1 MARGLHR
8 FAGNLVRI
16 PSSVFGRIF
25 LCSSLAAGVLAGHW
39 LLSPVHGSALAQAAR
54 QANPAPELLPAPRL
68 LSPVTARSAAIRPEP
83 SAAPAPKP
91 PPKPRE
97 GFENT
102 LLVGIDRRPD
112 GKGAGLADT
121 ILVARF
127 EKASG
132 HAGIIS
138 IPRDL
143 WVTIPGYG
151 DNRIN
156 TVPVVAARSKRSPI
170 ELFSRVIE
178 DTLGLPVAHGIF
190 IDLGLFERSVDLVGG
205 VEVDVACPIQDVF
218 HDTRV
223 DGGRRKLE
231 LAAGRA
237 LLDGPTAAM
246 YVRSRHG
253 RSDFGRSRRQQAVLL
268 GLRERVLAREGIGR
282 LPELLS
288 ELESSIYTDLRRYE
302 LLELGRRVLSLERR
316 KLHGL
321 VLAPPLSVAH
331 ATDDGK
337 AVLLPDRPAIEQAI
351 VALASAPP
359 PGEALNVACP
369 PADAALRR
377 R

>member
-1 MARGLHR
+1 
-8 FAGNLVRI
+8 VRI
-16 PSSVFGRIF
+16 PASVFGRIV
-25 LCSSLAAGVLAGHW
+25 LCFSLVAGVLAGHW
-39 LLSPVHGSALAQAAR
+39 LLSPVHGSALAQDAR
-54 QANPAPELLPAPRL
+54 RANPPLELPAAPRL
-68 LSPVTARSAAIRPEP
+68 LAPPAARSAAIRPEP
-83 SAAPAPKP
+83 SAALAPP
-91 PPKPRE
+91 PPKPPAKRAG

-127 EKASG
+127 ERASG

-156 TVPVVAARSKRSPI
+156 TVPVVAARSKQSPI

-205 VEVDVACPIQDVF
+205 VEVDVPCPIQDVF

-223 DGGRRKLE
+223 EGGRRKLE

-253 RSDFGRSRRQQAVLL
+253 RSDFGRSRRQQALLL
-268 GLRERVLAREGIGR
+268 GLRERVLAREGIAL

-288 ELESSIYTDLRRYE
+288 EVETSIYTDLRRYE
-302 LLELGRRVLSLERR
+302 LLELARRVLALDRG

-359 PGEALNVACP
+359 PGEALNVPCP
-369 PADAALRR
+369 PADAALRGR
-377 R
+377 